1 MKGMT
6 LGLTRRQFVFVG
18 LVLAV
23 GLTVAIVGFHA
34 HSHSHGDL
42 RVIDAEGNV
51 QVVGAWRLGSS
62 EGGELPAVQ
71 TGDLRFELSNADGVR
86 HSFVVVRTDL
96 GGEDLPLANGRVDLA
111 EAGELVGTV
120 ETVLPGGS
128 GGRTFSLPPGRYVLY
143 CDIAGHYE
151 GGMYYTL
158 VVEDAPELSSP

>member
-1 MKGMT
+1 MDAMRFT
-6 LGLTRRQFVFVG
+6 QTRRRAVFVG
-18 LVLAV
+18 LALAIGAV
-23 GLTVAIVGFHA
+23 VAVVGFHA

-51 QVVGAWRLGSS
+51 RVVGAWRLGSAA
-62 EGGELPAVQ
+62 GGELPVVAS
-71 TGDLRFELSNADGVR
+71 GDLRFELSNADGVR
-86 HSFVVVRTDL
+86 HSFAVVRTDL
-96 GGEDLPLANGRVDLA
+96 EGAALPVSKGRVALE

-128 GGRTFSLPPGRYVLY
+128 GGRVFSLPPGRYVLY

-158 VVEDAPELSSP
+158 KVE

>member
-1 MKGMT
+1 MRFT
-6 LGLTRRQFVFVG
+6 QTRRRAVFVG

-34 HSHSHGDL
+34 HSHSHGEL

-51 QVVGAWRLGSS
+51 QVVGAWRLGSAA
-62 EGGELPAVQ
+62 GGELPVVAS
-71 TGDLRFELSNADGVR
+71 GDLRFELSNADGVR

-96 GGEDLPLANGRVDLA
+96 EGDELPVSKGRVDL
-111 EAGELVGTV
+111 EGAGELVGSV

-128 GGRTFSLPPGRYVLY
+128 EGRTFSLPPGQYVLY

-151 GGMYYTL
+151 GGMYYSL
-158 VVEDAPELSSP
+158 VVEESAALTRP

>member
-1 MKGMT
+1 MVAMT
-6 LGLTRRQFVFVG
+6 LGLSRRQFVFVG
-18 LVLAV
+18 LVLAI

-62 EGGELPAVQ
+62 EGGDLPAV
-71 TGDLRFELSNADGVR
+71 TSGDLRFELSNADGVR

-96 GGEDLPLANGRVDLA
+96 DGEDLPLSNGRVDL
-111 EAGELVGTV
+111 EGAGDLVGTV
-120 ETVLPGGS
+120 ETVLPGGAA
-128 GGRTFSLPPGRYVLY
+128 GRTFSLPAGRYVLY

-158 VVEDAPELSSP
+158 VVEDAPDLVSP

>member
-1 MKGMT
+1 MRFT
-6 LGLTRRQFVFVG
+6 QTRRRAVFVG

-23 GLTVAIVGFHA
+23 GLTVAIVGFHT

-51 QVVGAWRLGSS
+51 QVVGAWRLGSGA
-62 EGGELPAVQ
+62 GGALPVVAS
-71 TGDLRFELSNADGVR
+71 GDLRFELSNADGVR

-96 GGEDLPLANGRVDLA
+96 EGAELPVSKGRVDL
-111 EAGELVGTV
+111 EGAGELVGSV

-128 GGRTFSLPPGRYVLY
+128 EGRTFSLPPGQYVLY

-151 GGMYYTL
+151 GGMYYSL
-158 VVEDAPELSSP
+158 VVEESAALTRP